1 MQIINTSNINEARK
15 QILRIKKETPSHQII
30 VKAQDEEFNRKILEN
45 KELDILLSPE
55 IHNRKDKLK
64 QRDSGLNEFLC
75 KLAKENSIG
84 IGIDV
89 SKINS
94 LSKKDKAIILS
105 RIIQNIKLCKRTN
118 TKIILFPETLQ
129 KQEILS
135 FFKSLKGSPSQV
147 KLKVYN

>member
-15 QILRIKKETPSHQII
+15 QILKLKKETPSQQII
-30 VKAQDEEFNRKILEN
+30 IKAQDDEFNRKILEI
-45 KELDILLSPE
+45 KEVDILLSSE

-75 KLAKENSIG
+75 KLAKENKISIG
-84 IGIDV
+84 IDI

-94 LSKKDKAIILS
+94 LSPKEKAIVLS

-118 TKIILFPETLQ
+118 TKIILFPKTLS

-135 FFKSLKGSPSQV
+135 FFKILKGSPMQA
-147 KLKVYN
+147 KLNIYN

>member
-1 MQIINTSNINEARK
+1 MHIINTSNINEARK
-15 QILRIKKETPSHQII
+15 QILKQKKENPSQKVI

-45 KELDILLSPE
+45 KGVDILLSPE

-75 KLAKENSIG
+75 KLAKENNISV
-84 IGIDV
+84 GIDL
-89 SKINS
+89 SNIHS
-94 LSKKDKAIILS
+94 LPPKQKAIILS

-118 TKIILFPETLQ
+118 TKITLFPETLQ

-135 FFKSLKGSPSQV
+135 FFKSLKGSPAQV
-147 KLKVYN
+147 SLKVYN

>member
-15 QILRIKKETPSHQII
+15 QIQKLKKENPSQQII
-30 VKAQDEEFNRKILEN
+30 VKAQDDEFNRKILEI
-45 KELDILLSPE
+45 KEVNILLSPE

-75 KLAKENSIG
+75 KLAKENNISIG
-84 IGIDV
+84 INISD
-89 SKINS
+89 INS
-94 LSKKDKAIILS
+94 LHQKQKAIILS

-135 FFKSLKGSPSQV
+135 FFKTLKGSPAQV
-147 KLKVYN
+147 KLNIYN